1 MDINDS
7 LSTLYHRA
15 EQLDNRSLDTFIEN
29 VISLRVRR
37 EMPNQQVQESIL
49 LKKINKNLPVVQIER
64 FRYLNEKRL
73 DNTLTEIEYSE
84 LLILLEKIEKLNTQ
98 RIKPIAA
105 LAQLRNVTT
114 RELIK
119 QLGISNQ
126 SNA

>member
-1 MDINDS
+1 MEINDS
-7 LSTLYHRA
+7 LSTLYHGA

-49 LKKINKNLPVVQIER
+49 LKKINKSLPIVQIER

-84 LLILLEKIEKLNTQ
+84 LLILLEKIEKLNAQ

-119 QLGISNQ
+119 KLGISNQ

>member
-7 LSTLYHRA
+7 LSTLYHGA
-15 EQLDNRSLDTFIEN
+15 EQLDNRSLDIFIEN

-49 LKKINKNLPVVQIER
+49 LKKINKSLPVVQIER

-84 LLILLEKIEKLNTQ
+84 LLILLEKIEKLNAQ
-98 RIKPIAA
+98 RIRPIAA

>member
-7 LSTLYHRA
+7 LSTLYHGA

-37 EMPNQQVQESIL
+37 EMPNKQVQESIL
-49 LKKINKNLPVVQIER
+49 LKKINKSLPVGQIER

-73 DNTLTEIEYSE
+73 GNTLTEVEYSE
-84 LLILLEKIEKLNTQ
+84 LLVLLEKIERLNAQ

-126 SNA
+126 TNA